1 MDTYNIRWWN
11 FFIAGIGWK
20 TRSFVGED
28 SSNSETGVFEDSSM
42 WYIEITILYVKNGV
56 GESDNKLKVK
66 S

>member
-1 MDTYNIRWWN
+1 M
-11 FFIAGIGWK
+11 
-20 TRSFVGED
+20 GED